1 MGPRIGITPRSSNVG
16 EVEIVNEEPGHA
28 PVEKGKL
35 LARARRME
43 GQASGVVRMLQ
54 EERSCP
60 EILQQIVALT
70 SAAEELSV
78 LLIRDHIIARW
89 ESPDLE
95 AHALAD
101 ELSTLLRRVLR
112 H

>member
-1 MGPRIGITPRSSNVG
+1 M
-16 EVEIVNEEPGHA
+16 VNEEPGHA
-28 PVEKGKL
+28 PIDKSKL

-70 SAAEELSV
+70 SAAEELSL
-78 LLIRDHIIARW
+78 LLIRDHVIARW
-89 ESPDLE
+89 ENQDLE
-95 AHALAD
+95 GQALAD
-101 ELSTLLRRVLR
+101 ELSKLLRRVLR